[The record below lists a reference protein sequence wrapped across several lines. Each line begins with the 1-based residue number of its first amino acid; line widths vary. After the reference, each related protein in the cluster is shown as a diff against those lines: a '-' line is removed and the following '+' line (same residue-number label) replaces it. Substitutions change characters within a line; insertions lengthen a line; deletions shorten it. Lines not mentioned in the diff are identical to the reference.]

1 MMTEIGI
8 MECFTL
14 LCKYLFEATLSDRI
28 SLNIA
33 VLVEHAWGKQ

>member
-1 MMTEIGI
+1 MMTGKGV
-8 MECFTL
+8 MECFTQ
-14 LCKYLFEATLSDRI
+14 LCKTLFGVTLSDRI